1 MQRFKTILFVSQGLA
16 DESAALSQA
25 LSIARNNG
33 ASLTAMIVCPELPK
47 AIQAYEAQ
55 YEQSLRGKFAEALA
69 QSRAAVKVSEEEI
82 PVPVTVERGKAPSVR
97 IIQQVLRRNHDL
109 VIKQAEPKDGG
120 YGFKAL
126 DTDLLR
132 KCPCPV
138 WLSRP
143 ITRHRDEMQVAVAID
158 PEKTSP
164 EGHDLS
170 VSLLKLARS
179 LADTCSGT
187 LHIISCWH
195 YEYEGALRHSP
206 WISVSAEEADS
217 LMQEA
222 ENEHG
227 AALNAVIAESGI
239 GGDIRI
245 HHLHGRAETMIPH
258 AVAELEIDI
267 VVMGTVARV
276 GIPGF
281 FIGNTAENTVQ
292 RLGSALLALKPNG
305 FVSPVNAN

>member
-16 DESAALSQA
+16 DESAALNQA

-55 YEQSLRGKFAEALA
+55 YEESLRSKFAEALA
-69 QSRAAVKVSEEEI
+69 ESRQAVKVGEEEI

-97 IIQQVLRRNHDL
+97 IIQQVLRQDHDL

-143 ITRHRDEMQVAVAID
+143 IMRHRDEMQVAVAID
-158 PEKTSP
+158 PEKTAP

-170 VSLLKLARS
+170 VSLLKLAP
-179 LADTCSGT
+179 T
-187 LHIISCWH
+187 LG
-195 YEYEGALRHSP
+195 YE
-206 WISVSAEEADS
+206 VEEARLDIHEILEDIAS
-217 LMQEA
+217 GKITEVF
-222 ENEHG
+222 G
-227 AALNAVIAESGI
+227 CGTAAV
-239 GGDIRI
+239 
-245 HHLHGRAETMIPH
+245 
-258 AVAELEIDI
+258 
-267 VVMGTVARV
+267 
-276 GIPGF
+276 
-281 FIGNTAENTVQ
+281 
-292 RLGSALLALKPNG
+292 
-305 FVSPVNAN
+305 VSPVGLIAMQDKEYDINGGQTGPVAQQLFDELMGIQYGEREDPFGWVVPVT